1 MKNSFLRVLD
11 QYDHECSI
19 VFLGRDCGALASP
32 ILSNLRVN
40 SVLSLQVNR
49 EILLLLDTV
58 FSSRLEAFDDL
69 YRSLSDTD
77 IRDWL
82 STFQFPLN
90 EECLVYFE
98 SKGARGNVDF
108 LQELLRPIGNSIA
121 RDLNLVGKYVLVD
134 IGWYGTM
141 HRCLLSLASSF
152 GFPKPFN
159 AVYFSAPEYS
169 RQVST
174 CIRWPKHRY
183 SIFFFLLRFKASVLE
198 SVIAD
203 PRPMRNV
210 LFPFRDEEKL
220 DLDQKRIAVFE
231 YLIDKQQSQWKNSP
245 SSFSNFL
252 FWSFLFLS
260 RQESGHKSK
269 IG

>member
-11 QYDHECSI
+11 QYDHEYSI

-32 ILSNLRVN
+32 ILSNLRVK

-49 EILLLLDTV
+49 EILLLLDIV

-69 YRSLSDTD
+69 YRSLSGTPV
-77 IRDWL
+77 RDWL
-82 STFQFPLN
+82 STFQFPLD
-90 EECLVYFE
+90 EASLAFFE
-98 SKGARGNVDF
+98 SKGALGNVDL
-108 LQELLRPIGNSIA
+108 LQELLRPTVNSIA

-141 HRCLLSLASSF
+141 HRCLLSLASTF
-152 GFPKPFN
+152 AFPKPFS

-169 RQVST
+169 ENVST
-174 CIRWPKHRY
+174 CISWPKHRY

-198 SVIAD
+198 TVIAD

-210 LFPFRDEEKL
+210 LFQFSNEEKL

-231 YLIDKQQSQWKNSP
+231 YLINKQQSQWKNFP
-245 SSFSNFL
+245 SSFSNLL
-252 FWSFLFLS
+252 FWSFLLLS
-260 RQESGHKSK
+260 KQESGHKSN